1 MNKDLKIQVIL
12 SAMDKLTAPF
22 KNAQKAT
29 KQLASGLT
37 EQRNKVRALQKAFNQ
52 NEAQIK
58 KYANT
63 LNPLKAKLTEN
74 TTALSKA
81 YAEQRRMEQALK
93 GMSNPTT
100 AFTQK
105 LEQVRKN
112 VAKLKNEQAKTVEK
126 LKNARAEFA
135 KNGISA
141 GTMGEKQR
149 ELSRQMK
156 QANAEIDKQR
166 EKLAK
171 LNEKAKSK
179 QAYQQKVDSLRTRA
193 EQYANIGGRAT
204 ATYSMMK
211 EKVAQPVTEFMS
223 AEQAATNLKVA
234 MMGKGGKVSEDFQK
248 INHLAMQL
256 GDKLPGTTA
265 DFQNLMTMLVRQGM
279 SAQTILGGTG
289 EAAAYLSVQLGMAPE
304 QAAEFAA
311 KMQDATRATEADMM
325 GLMDII
331 QKGFYAGVDST
342 NMLEAFKNL
351 GSAMDI
357 IKIKGLEGTK
367 ALAPFVAM
375 FDQAGM
381 DGSAS
386 GNAMRKVLQ
395 KGMNTQKIQKALDD
409 LKGDKILPKKFNLD
423 FTNGKGEFG
432 GFDNMFKQLD
442 KLKTLNTETRLAVIK
457 EIFGDDAEVNQ
468 VLSTMIEKGKA
479 GYEEF
484 TEKMEKQADLRK
496 RVDEQLG
503 TLTNIWEST
512 TGTFT
517 NLLVEIGATVAPQLK
532 EMANWLG
539 EVAEKTKAWVKENP
553 ELTGWLMKLTVIL
566 TGIVGATGIAA
577 STFSFLLYPIG
588 RLLLLF
594 KDLGGVLNFGGVL
607 LFGKKL
613 EDGTRSV
620 GLLSKAGGLLKTV
633 WKNIPTVFNAVK
645 NVLSSTFSM
654 LFSLGKN
661 AIGGMISFVVQMSRA
676 FLATIPSILSFSA
689 ALMTNPLTWIV
700 LGIVAVI
707 AAIVLLIKN
716 WDTVKAAFL
725 KGCELIGQWF
735 SDLWTKIKAIWN
747 NVPQWFANLWGNIKD
762 VFSGFTDFVVL
773 KFEGLKNSV
782 LGIWDDI
789 GGAINNAIFGVKSFL
804 GLGDSVDQTTK
815 KLQTAEN
822 LRQTVQ
828 AMPEV
833 VQNLPTVGFSTG
845 GYTGNGN
852 KFAPAGIVHR
862 GEYVI
867 TKEATSRLGVGW
879 LDRLNYGGKLGATAM
894 LGASVAVAQPLKV
907 DNRPPLRQQAV
918 GFSASSA
925 NPVVNITVNAQAGMN
940 EQQLAQ
946 YVAREVA
953 KAIQQERYRQQTRE
967 RSSLYDRG

>member
-1 MNKDLKIQVIL
+1 MSKDLKIQVLL
-12 SAMDKLTAPF
+12 SAMDKLTTPF

-29 KQLASGLT
+29 QQLASVLS
-37 EQRNKVRALQKAFNQ
+37 EQRGKVRELQKAFNQ
-52 NEAQIK
+52 NEAQVK
-58 KYANT
+58 KYAST
-63 LNPLKAKLTEN
+63 LNPLKTKLSEN
-74 TTALSKA
+74 TSALSKA
-81 YAEQRRMEQALK
+81 YVEQRRMEKALK
-93 GMSNPTT
+93 GMSNPTA

-105 LEQVRKN
+105 LAQARKN
-112 VAKLKNEQAKTVEK
+112 VVKLKDEQAKTIAK
-126 LKNARAEFA
+126 LRDARAEFT
-135 KNGISA
+135 KNGMSA
-141 GTMGEKQR
+141 SEMGNKQR
-149 ELSRQMK
+149 ELSRRIK

-166 EKLAK
+166 EKLSK
-171 LNEKAKSK
+171 LNAKAKNK
-179 QAYQQKVDSLRTRA
+179 QAYQQRIDSLRTRA

-211 EKVAQPVTEFMS
+211 EKVAAPVVAFAS

-234 MMGKGGKVSEDFQK
+234 MMGKDGTVSEDFQK
-248 INHLAMQL
+248 INDLATQL

-279 SAQTILGGTG
+279 SAKTILGGTG
-289 EAAAYLSVQLGMAPE
+289 KAASYLAVQLEMAPE

-311 KMQDATRATEADMM
+311 KMQDATRTTEADMM
-325 GLMDII
+325 DLMDII
-331 QKGFYAGVDST
+331 QKGFYAGVDPT
-342 NMLEAFKNL
+342 NMLGAFKNL
-351 GSAMDI
+351 GSAMDT
-357 IKIKGLEGTK
+357 IKIKGLDGAK

-395 KGMNTQKIQKALDD
+395 KGMKTADIQGTLKKLHKKGVISSKID
-409 LKGDKILPKKFNLD
+409 LD

-432 GFDNMFKQLD
+432 GFDKMFKELE
-442 KLKTLNTETRLAVIK
+442 KLNKLNTSERIK
-457 EIFGDDAEVNQ
+457 VVEAIFGNDAEVNQ

-484 TEKMEKQADLRK
+484 AEKLEKQADLRK

-517 NLLVEIGATVAPQLK
+517 NLLVEIGKTIAPQLK
-532 EMANWLG
+532 ELASSLG
-539 EVAEKTKAWVKENP
+539 EIAEKTKTWVKENP
-553 ELTGWLMKLTVIL
+553 ELAGLLMKLAVIMTAVVGT
-566 TGIVGATGIAA
+566 TGIL
-577 STFSFLLYPIG
+577 SSLFSFIAFPIG
-588 RLLLLF
+588 
-594 KDLGGVLNFGGVL
+594 
-607 LFGKKL
+607 KL
-613 EDGTRSV
+613 ALD
-620 GLLSKAGGLLKTV
+620 
-633 WKNIPTVFNAVK
+633 IFQ
-645 NVLSSTFSM
+645 
-654 LFSLGKN
+654 LGK
-661 AIGGMISFVVQMSRA
+661 I
-676 FLATIPSILSFSA
+676 FLAAIPSILSFSA

-747 NVPQWFANLWGNIKD
+747 NVPQWFVNLWGNIKD

-773 KFEGLKNSV
+773 KFEGLKNSL